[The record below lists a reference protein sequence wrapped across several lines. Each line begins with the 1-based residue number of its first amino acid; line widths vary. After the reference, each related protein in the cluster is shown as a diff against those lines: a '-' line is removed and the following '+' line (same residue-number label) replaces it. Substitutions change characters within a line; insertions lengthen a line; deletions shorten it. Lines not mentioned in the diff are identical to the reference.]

1 MRNLKRALSLG
12 LTAAMISGLMV
23 MGSSAASYADVA
35 DTDNVEA
42 IEVLEAVGIMIGDEN
57 GNFNPDQNV
66 TRNEM
71 AVVMSNL
78 MEYNVASY
86 KDTSPFTDVPSWAEP
101 YVAACYTNG
110 ITAGTSAT
118 TYGGSDTVT
127 TAQAALMLM
136 KALGYFQYASDFGG
150 DWQLATVRQG
160 NDIDLF
166 VGVDSGVQQA
176 MTRNDVAQLVLN
188 TLEAGTVKASTGGS
202 ITVGG
207 VTINTDVKYD
217 YVTSG
222 ETYAF
227 AINDRNT
234 NNDGDL
240 VVGSIVELGE
250 QLYMGDLRKS
260 GGADNFDRPSSIW
273 EYNHKE
279 IGVYPDEANY
289 TYTEKIS
296 QEDLYDELGSA
307 IMGGRDPYTWEV
319 FYNGEYLGHV
329 IPERNESDAYSH
341 TNTGTLTQVY
351 LDSVERTVTVTMVDT
366 FLAEVVSVSEKDD
379 SADVTVN
386 YLGNNLANTSGRQ
399 SRITLDSTDLA
410 QEDKVL
416 VTLYEDGSR
425 FSIDSI
431 ELAETVT
438 GEVNAVKSVYDD
450 GWTGKYAVMD
460 GTKYNY
466 VGNTFA
472 KDLADTALD
481 DPTLNSENILYLDNY
496 GNMIAFEA
504 TERSVDY
511 LYIQDTMD
519 GLGGFQA
526 LATFPDGTEKT
537 ITVTEL
543 DGDKNPDENDLPTF
557 LGQMGV
563 YAYEQQ
569 GNDYKL
575 TTLVKANYDEDN
587 DSTTHEKVDADSD
600 QNDYEASLNTW
611 DVAPVNGGYDNGFSV
626 DDPKTTLAK
635 ADNVV
640 GSDDATYAN
649 QYVTYSIRN
658 GLNSIRAEY
667 SNTLGGNITTTRS
680 VVSLNNSTIFVDVEG
695 GAVYTGYSNVP
706 TMTDISFYVVYNRQL
721 NADVVFITDGA
732 DNSTSDSFFFVLD
745 ENPLTTENADDGTVY
760 REYAAMVNGEET
772 TVTLKGTNRDN
783 VVSGANFIRENT
795 LYRIETITPDGDV
808 TEVSRVTK
816 WNASNQETAIVAP
829 NTQEFSLIYSDTYNV
844 PVYSGSGTIRVE
856 QDSNISES
864 DNNIAV
870 NYTNERMYAYDNET
884 IFVEVTLDEDG
895 DVVDVDRS
903 SEGAINDK
911 NDDRAGNS
919 NVFVLAVDDTSS
931 RMPTATLVYI
941 VNQDDDR
948 FVEYDVTV
956 TDRSAHSYAYT
967 LTGVT
972 GGQAYSGSTVTLNLT
987 LQAGWTPV
995 VTVNGTAVN
1004 PTTPGVYN
1012 IRITGNTDIVI
1023 TDVVDT
1029 SPVSVSVVD
1038 GTALNGGTAYGARVT
1053 FTSMADGSVR
1063 SAEAGKSV
1071 SLDRNTE
1078 YRVTVELGKGGE
1090 ALEELVELTAT
1101 NGTVGSV
1108 GLYYTTPASGTDTLT
1123 VGLDTVKIGLNS
1135 TVNGTWSYTDG
1146 TNTSTG
1152 TISTTDGVAPR
1163 GATVTLK
1170 QATSTGWTATGEK
1183 FATDA
1188 LGTADRDK
1196 DAKVYDCYAITFEN
1210 KTGYT
1215 MESEDLNDS
1224 NTAYLKGDGSVTISL
1239 TTGAGWAKSHYLT
1252 ASGFT
1257 SSADTTTVPAD
1268 GSSITTVLTANN
1280 LTSDGTV
1287 EIRWNG
1293 QA

>member
-23 MGSSAASYADVA
+23 MGSSAASSSYTDVA
-35 DTDNVEA
+35 DTNNVEA
-42 IEVLEAVGIMIGDEN
+42 IEVLKAVGVMVGDEN

-71 AVVMSNL
+71 AVIMANL

-86 KDTSPFTDVPSWAEP
+86 KNTSPFTDVPSWAEP

-110 ITAGTSAT
+110 ITSGYSDTV
-118 TYGGSDTVT
+118 YGGSDTVT

-160 NDIDLF
+160 NAIDLF

-296 QEDLYDELGSA
+296 EEDLYDELGSA

-341 TNTGTLTQVY
+341 TATGTLTQVY
-351 LDSVERTVTVTMVDT
+351 LDSVNRTVTVSMMDT
-366 FLAEVVSVSEKDD
+366 FLAEVVSVSENDD
-379 SADVTVN
+379 STDVTVN

-399 SRITLDSTDLA
+399 SRITLDSTNLDE
-410 QEDKVL
+410 EDKVL

-438 GEVNAVKSVYDD
+438 GEVSAVKSVYDN
-450 GWTGKYAVMD
+450 GFTGKYAVMD
-460 GTKYNY
+460 GEQYDY

-543 DGDKNPDENDLPTF
+543 DGDKNPDESDLPAF
-557 LGQMGV
+557 LGEMGV

-587 DSTTHEKVDADSD
+587 DSDTHEKVDADGDES
-600 QNDYEASLNTW
+600 DYEASLNTW
-611 DVAPVNGGYDNGFSV
+611 DEAPVNGGYDNGFSV
-626 DDPKTTLAK
+626 D
-635 ADNVV
+635 
-640 GSDDATYAN
+640 
-649 QYVTYSIRN
+649 
-658 GLNSIRAEY
+658 
-667 SNTLGGNITTTRS
+667 NTR
-680 VVSLNNSTIFVDVEG
+680 
-695 GAVYTGYSNVP
+695 
-706 TMTDISFYVVYNRQL
+706 
-721 NADVVFITDGA
+721 
-732 DNSTSDSFFFVLD
+732 
-745 ENPLTTENADDGTVY
+745 TV
-760 REYAAMVNGEET
+760 
-772 TVTLKGTNRDN
+772 K
-783 VVSGANFIRENT
+783 
-795 LYRIETITPDGDV
+795 
-808 TEVSRVTK
+808 
-816 WNASNQETAIVAP
+816 
-829 NTQEFSLIYSDTYNV
+829 
-844 PVYSGSGTIRVE
+844 
-856 QDSNISES
+856 SNIPLWL
-864 DNNIAV
+864 I
-870 NYTNERMYAYDNET
+870 MW
-884 IFVEVTLDEDG
+884 
-895 DVVDVDRS
+895 
-903 SEGAINDK
+903 
-911 NDDRAGNS
+911 
-919 NVFVLAVDDTSS
+919 
-931 RMPTATLVYI
+931 
-941 VNQDDDR
+941 
-948 FVEYDVTV
+948 
-956 TDRSAHSYAYT
+956 SAA
-967 LTGVT
+967 
-972 GGQAYSGSTVTLNLT
+972 
-987 LQAGWTPV
+987 
-995 VTVNGTAVN
+995 
-1004 PTTPGVYN
+1004 TTPPMS
-1012 IRITGNTDIVI
+1012 VI
-1023 TDVVDT
+1023 M
-1029 SPVSVSVVD
+1029 SPTPS
-1038 GTALNGGTAYGARVT
+1038 G
-1053 FTSMADGSVR
+1053 MA
-1063 SAEAGKSV
+1063 
-1071 SLDRNTE
+1071 
-1078 YRVTVELGKGGE
+1078 
-1090 ALEELVELTAT
+1090 
-1101 NGTVGSV
+1101 
-1108 GLYYTTPASGTDTLT
+1108 
-1123 VGLDTVKIGLNS
+1123 
-1135 TVNGTWSYTDG
+1135 
-1146 TNTSTG
+1146 
-1152 TISTTDGVAPR
+1152 
-1163 GATVTLK
+1163 
-1170 QATSTGWTATGEK
+1170 
-1183 FATDA
+1183 
-1188 LGTADRDK
+1188 
-1196 DAKVYDCYAITFEN
+1196 
-1210 KTGYT
+1210 
-1215 MESEDLNDS
+1215 
-1224 NTAYLKGDGSVTISL
+1224 
-1239 TTGAGWAKSHYLT
+1239 
-1252 ASGFT
+1252 
-1257 SSADTTTVPAD
+1257 
-1268 GSSITTVLTANN
+1268 
-1280 LTSDGTV
+1280 
-1287 EIRWNG
+1287 
-1293 QA
+1293 

>member
-23 MGSSAASYADVA
+23 MGSSAASYADV
-35 DTDNVEA
+35 TSENNVEA

-86 KDTSPFTDVPSWAEP
+86 ANTSPFTDVPSWAEP

-160 NDIDLF
+160 NAIDLF

-296 QEDLYDELGSA
+296 EEDLYDELGSA

-341 TNTGTLTQVY
+341 TATGTLTQVY
-351 LDSVERTVTVTMVDT
+351 LDSVNRTVTVTMVDT
-366 FLAEVVSVSEKDD
+366 FLAEVVSVNEKDD
-379 SADVTVN
+379 GTDVTVN
-386 YLGNNLANTSGRQ
+386 YLGDNLANTSGRQ
-399 SRITLDSTDLA
+399 SRITLDSTNLDE
-410 QEDKVL
+410 EDKVL

-450 GWTGKYAVMD
+450 GWTGKYAEMD

-543 DGDKNPDENDLPTF
+543 DGNKNPDENDLPAF

-575 TTLVKANYDEDN
+575 TTLVKANYN
-587 DSTTHEKVDADSD
+587 DDADTTTHDKVEAGERADYI
-600 QNDYEASLNTW
+600 NSLNSW
-611 DVAPVNGGYDNGFSV
+611 ELAPVNGGYDNGFSV
-626 DDPKTTLAK
+626 NDTKTGFNDAL
-635 ADNVV
+635 V
-640 GSDDATYAN
+640 GSDSATYNGKNAS
-649 QYVTYSIRN
+649 YSIRN
-658 GLNSIRAEY
+658 GLNSIQVEY
-667 SNTLGGNITTTRS
+667 YDAVDGVVDATRS

-695 GAVYTGYSNVP
+695 GAVYTGYDAVP

-732 DNSTSDSFFFVLD
+732 DNSTSDNFFFVLD
-745 ENPLTTENADDGTVY
+745 ENPISTKDASDGTVY

-772 TVTLKGTNRDN
+772 TVVLKGINKDN
-783 VVSGANFIRENT
+783 AVIGADYIRENT
-795 LYRIETITPDGDV
+795 LYRIVTITPNDEV
-808 TEVSRVTK
+808 TEVERVTDF
-816 WNASNQETAIVAP
+816 TLV
-829 NTQEFSLIYSDTYNV
+829 YSDTQNV
-844 PVYSGSGTIRVE
+844 PVDRTSGTLRIEGDV
-856 QDSNISES
+856 NISDS
-864 DNNIAV
+864 DNNIAD
-870 NYTNERMYAYDNET
+870 NYTGERMYAYNSNDT
-884 IFVEVTLDEDG
+884 IFVEVTLDEHG

-903 SEGAINDK
+903 SAGAINTT
-911 NDDRAGNS
+911 NDDRAGHS
-919 NVFVLAVDDTSS
+919 NVFVLAVDDTDS

-948 FVEYDVTV
+948 FVEYTV
-956 TDRSAHSYAYT
+956 TARKDANITSYDLEDANGNT
-967 LTGVT
+967 IT
-972 GGQAYSGSTVTLNLT
+972 SGDDVLVGTVLT
-987 LQAGWTPV
+987 LDNIVVAPGYTPV
-995 VTVNGTAVN
+995 VTVNDVVNNGDGAGTY
-1004 PTTPGVYN
+1004 T
-1012 IRITGNTDIVI
+1012 IRVTGNTDIEI
-1023 TDVVDT
+1023 T
-1029 SPVSVSVVD
+1029 SVVN
-1038 GTALNGGTAYGARVT
+1038 TNVAATLVTNQPARVT
-1053 FTSMADGSVR
+1053 INDGAGLAAGPITLQTGENVINVEWYAN
-1063 SAEAGKSV
+1063 AEANAKIVMFDGQEIYATSSGNYYINVTAADAGK
-1071 SLDRNTE
+1071 
-1078 YRVTVELGKGGE
+1078 
-1090 ALEELVELTAT
+1090 
-1101 NGTVGSV
+1101 
-1108 GLYYTTPASGTDTLT
+1108 TLT
-1123 VGLDTVKIGLNS
+1123 VGAVTKALTLDTG
-1135 TVNGTWSYTDG
+1135 VNASWTYESLSGNITGDG
-1146 TNTSTG
+1146 TPKAIPEGAQVTITTGLATTS
-1152 TISTTDGVAPR
+1152 
-1163 GATVTLK
+1163 
-1170 QATSTGWTATGEK
+1170 
-1183 FATDA
+1183 
-1188 LGTADRDK
+1188 
-1196 DAKVYDCYAITFEN
+1196 
-1210 KTGYT
+1210 
-1215 MESEDLNDS
+1215 
-1224 NTAYLKGDGSVTISL
+1224 YLKAGDN
-1239 TTGAGWAKSHYLT
+1239 YLLDGGT
-1252 ASGFT
+1252 ESFT
-1257 SSADTTTVPAD
+1257 LDADTTVEDTKYHKITGVTVTDSTSGAMGAMVLDAAITGGNDQYIAEGDDIEVTFALNANSATATSNINMQLTAPASGLT
-1268 GSSITTVLTANN
+1268 GSSYSSATQIITSGNDTLVSTITETLTVAASATTADIALVYTLT
-1280 LTSDGTV
+1280 V
-1287 EIRWNG
+1287 
-1293 QA
+1293 

>member
-23 MGSSAASYADVA
+23 MGSSAASYADV
-35 DTDNVEA
+35 TSEDNQEA

-57 GNFNPDQNV
+57 GDFNPDQNV

-296 QEDLYDELGSA
+296 QEDLYDELGST

-410 QEDKVL
+410 QGDKVL

-481 DPTLNSENILYLDNY
+481 DPTLNAENILYLDNY

-575 TTLVKANYDEDN
+575 TTLVKANYD
-587 DSTTHEKVDADSD
+587 DSTVVGGNHNDKVDA
-600 QNDYEASLNTW
+600 NGENTVYGNSLNTW
-611 DVAPVNGGYDNGFSV
+611 DNAPVNGSYDNGFSV
-626 DDPKTTLAK
+626 NDTKTAFDDA
-635 ADNVV
+635 VV
-640 GSDDATYAN
+640 GSDDSTHVGD
-649 QYVTYSIRN
+649 YVTYSIRN

-864 DNNIAV
+864 DNNVAV

-911 NDDRAGNS
+911 DDDRAGNS

-948 FVEYDVTV
+948 FVTYNVNL
-956 TDRSAHSYAYT
+956 TDSSANYNGT
-967 LTGVT
+967 LSGVT
-972 GGQAYSGSTVTLNLT
+972 NGQAYAGSNVTLTLT
-987 LQAGWTPV
+987 QVNPGYTPV
-995 VTVNGTAVN
+995 VTVNGTAV
-1004 PTTPGVYN
+1004 TTATPLTYSIPV
-1012 IRITGNTDIVI
+1012 TGNTNIVI

-1029 SPVSVSVVD
+1029 SPINVD
-1038 GTALNGGTAYGARVT
+1038 VDMTALPMTAQVTFLDAAGNQVVNSIGEDVTLDRSTRYEVQVATGSDNWNKIIDLSNTTGGTVAKV
-1053 FTSMADGSVR
+1053 
-1063 SAEAGKSV
+1063 AGKWF
-1071 SLDRNTE
+1071 L
-1078 YRVTVELGKGGE
+1078 
-1090 ALEELVELTAT
+1090 
-1101 NGTVGSV
+1101 
-1108 GLYYTTPASGTDTLT
+1108 TTPASGTVTL
-1123 VGLDTVKIGLNS
+1123 VVDYDTV
-1135 TVNGTWSYTDG
+1135 TVDMNETV
-1146 TNTSTG
+1146 TG
-1152 TISTTDGVAPR
+1152 KWTLDGVTDDIDADEQIPY
-1163 GATVTLK
+1163 GATVTLALAPGVTTK
-1170 QATSTGWTATGEK
+1170 WTSNGVQFAPNAINDGSAVTSNTA
-1183 FATDA
+1183 AQ
-1188 LGTADRDK
+1188 
-1196 DAKVYDCYAITFEN
+1196 VYDCYKVTLSEKTPNATYDFDKSAFYMKEGETTEEVFYGGSTGWMGYWATTDTPGFTVNSEASTDNSGITFTLKANTLTNDTEVVI
-1210 KTGYT
+1210 GYT
-1215 MESEDLNDS
+1215 
-1224 NTAYLKGDGSVTISL
+1224 NT
-1239 TTGAGWAKSHYLT
+1239 
-1252 ASGFT
+1252 
-1257 SSADTTTVPAD
+1257 
-1268 GSSITTVLTANN
+1268 
-1280 LTSDGTV
+1280 
-1287 EIRWNG
+1287 
-1293 QA
+1293 